1 MGSGSAA
8 RSSSGMAQRSPTGA
22 TITVGSGEDDP
33 ISKQPTSMEVGCL
46 KLAFFCL
53 SLMWTDH
60 NGVEDTGMASD

>member
-1 MGSGSAA
+1 M
-8 RSSSGMAQRSPTGA
+8 
-22 TITVGSGEDDP
+22 
-33 ISKQPTSMEVGCL
+33 SKQPTSMEVGCL